1 MLRASIKHCL
11 RDASS
16 IPEIV
21 MVFLR
26 AAVLVAHCR
35 SRIWAS
41 PWVTATRVSGEI
53 QPHDSPQEITFSKN
67 AMANDPTGGFRCARA
82 PDEIDV
88 DGGVFN

>member
-1 MLRASIKHCL
+1 MLEASQEL
-11 RDASS
+11 SS
-16 IPEIV
+16 
-21 MVFLR
+21 VFLR
-26 AAVLVAHCR
+26 TAVLVAHCR

-41 PWVTATRVSGEI
+41 PWVTATRVSGEM
-53 QPHDSPQEITFSKN
+53 QPHDPPQEITISKN